1 MTYSR
6 DESSHH
12 KSSHHAV
19 TKQGNMTKNNATKNN
34 APGLRRRS
42 AAFTLVELL
51 VVIAVVGML
60 IALLLP
66 ALSSVRGSV
75 RRSQCGS
82 QMRQL
87 GIAMHAFAESQN
99 GWLPKATGH
108 GLDADASWVTK
119 LGPFL
124 EEVNIVRICPV
135 DPEADYRMENDLTSY
150 VLNGFCTRVDEEH
163 EDHDDEDHDDEDHD
177 DEDHDDEDH
186 DHEDHDHED
195 LPLAGAYANLHKLK
209 STTTTVLLFEAAP
222 GAHGDHVDSWDWFEH
237 EHVEEGTVYDII
249 SAEIATERHRGSANY
264 LYADAHVD
272 SIDAVTIAQW
282 AKEGTEEAN
291 FARPR

>member
-1 MTYSR
+1 
-6 DESSHH
+6 
-12 KSSHHAV
+12 
-19 TKQGNMTKNNATKNN
+19 MTKNNATKNN

-108 GLDADASWVTK
+108 GLDADASWVAK

-124 EEVNIVRICPV
+124 EEADIVRICSA

-150 VLNGFCTRVDEEH
+150 VLNGFCTRVDEDH
-163 EDHDDEDHDDEDHD
+163 E
-177 DEDHDDEDH
+177 DEDH
-186 DHEDHDHED
+186 DHEDHDHEHED
-195 LPLAGAYANLHKLK
+195 LPLAGAYANLHQLK
-209 STTTTVLLFEAAP
+209 STTTAVLLFEAAP

-249 SAEIATERHRGSANY
+249 SAEVATERHRGSANY

-272 SIDAVTIAQW
+272 SIDAATIAQW

>member
-1 MTYSR
+1 
-6 DESSHH
+6 
-12 KSSHHAV
+12 
-19 TKQGNMTKNNATKNN
+19 MTKNNATKNN
-34 APGLRRRS
+34 APKNNATKNNASGLWRRS

-51 VVIAVVGML
+51 VVIAVIGML
-60 IALLLP
+60 IAFLLP
-66 ALSSVRGSV
+66 ALSSVRESV
-75 RRSQCGS
+75 RRTQCGS
-82 QMRQL
+82 QMHQL

-99 GWLPKATGH
+99 GWLPKASGH

-124 EEVNIVRICPV
+124 AEANMVRICPA
-135 DPEADYRMENDLTSY
+135 DPEADYRRENDLTSY

-163 EDHDDEDHDDEDHD
+163 EDHEDHE
-177 DEDHDDEDH
+177 
-186 DHEDHDHED
+186 HEHEE
-195 LPLAGAYANLHKLK
+195 LPLAGAYANLHQLK
-209 STTTTVLLFEAAP
+209 STTTAVLLFEAAP

-272 SIDAVTIAQW
+272 SIDAATIAQW

>member
-1 MTYSR
+1 MTSSR

-12 KSSHHAV
+12 VV
-19 TKQGNMTKNNATKNN
+19 TKQDTMTKNNATKNN
-34 APGLRRRS
+34 ATKNNATKNNALGLRQRS

-75 RRSQCGS
+75 RRSQCGN

-108 GLDADASWVTK
+108 GLDADASWVAK

-124 EEVNIVRICPV
+124 EEADIVRICPV

-150 VLNGFCTRVDEEH
+150 VLNGFCTRVDE
-163 EDHDDEDHDDEDHD
+163 
-177 DEDHDDEDH
+177 DHDDEDH

-195 LPLAGAYANLHKLK
+195 HDHEDHDHEHEELPLAGAYANLHKLK
-209 STTTTVLLFEAAP
+209 SASTTVLLFEAAP
-222 GAHGDHVDSWDWFEH
+222 EAHGDHVDSWDWFEH

-249 SAEIATERHRGSANY
+249 SAEVATERHRGSANY

-272 SIDAVTIAQW
+272 SIDAATIAQW
-282 AKEGTEEAN
+282 AKEGTEEVN